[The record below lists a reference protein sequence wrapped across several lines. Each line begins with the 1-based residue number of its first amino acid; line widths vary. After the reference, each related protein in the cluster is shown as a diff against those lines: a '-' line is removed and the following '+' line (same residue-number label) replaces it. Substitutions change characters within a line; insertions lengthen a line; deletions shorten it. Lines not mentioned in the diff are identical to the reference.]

1 MNAPSALLAQFR
13 DTTAVA
19 GGTASP
25 TGRPAP
31 AGWEGGGTDVAD
43 ATDPVVSA
51 AVLVAAAFRLRDEA
65 GLIATLRLLTEAVT
79 AMEARQEAEEED
91 DRAAAA

>member
-1 MNAPSALLAQFR
+1 MNAHSALLAQVR
-13 DTTAVA
+13 DTATVA
-19 GGTASP
+19 GGTVPARPSP
-25 TGRPAP
+25 GARPSGRAR
-31 AGWEGGGTDVAD
+31 GDTD

-79 AMEARQEAEEED
+79 DMEARQEAEED
-91 DRAAAA
+91 GRTMAVA